1 MRNLSKTFLRVNA
14 ILSYVFMGLFILGAV
29 IFFIVGSP
37 LVSQHFEGEGAE
49 AGKIAYTVSMMC
61 SGVLFVFLAVMA
73 LLSAKF
79 SNKAKNEQLKGTL
92 IMAIVFSALSGTAF
106 GIAGGI
112 IGLVQN
118 FREQRKDRIN
128 NIVDNQ

>member
-61 SGVLFVFLAVMA
+61 SGALFVFLAVMA

-79 SNKAKNEQLKGTL
+79 SNKAKNEQSKGTL

>member
-79 SNKAKNEQLKGTL
+79 SNKAKNEQSKGTL

>member
-79 SNKAKNEQLKGTL
+79 SNKAKNDQSKGTL

-106 GIAGGI
+106 GIAGGVL
-112 IGLVQN
+112 GLVQN
-118 FREQRKDRIN
+118 LKEQRRDRIN

>member
-1 MRNLSKTFLRVNA
+1 MRNLSKTFLKVNA

-79 SNKAKNEQLKGTL
+79 SNKAKIEQSKGTL

-106 GIAGGI
+106 GIAGGV

-118 FREQRKDRIN
+118 LKEQRKDRIN

>member
-106 GIAGGI
+106 GVAGGI

-118 FREQRKDRIN
+118 YREQRKDRIN

>member
-1 MRNLSKTFLRVNA
+1 MRNLSKTFLKVNA

-37 LVSQHFEGEGAE
+37 LISQHFEGEGAE

-79 SNKAKNEQLKGTL
+79 SSKAKIEQSKGTL
-92 IMAIVFSALSGTAF
+92 IMAIVFSALSGTEF
-106 GIAGGI
+106 GVAGGI
-112 IGLVQN
+112 IGLIANYKQA
-118 FREQRKDRIN
+118 RQDRIN